1 MTHPGPFRAP
11 AVSPPVTQIRRSA
24 LVAQPAARLYELV
37 ADVERY
43 PQRFRWCT
51 GAVVQVLD
59 ATTVVARLDLRFA
72 GLQATFATRN
82 LHQPGARIDL
92 TLVEGPFR
100 SLQGAW
106 TFDALG
112 EAGCRIGL
120 FLDFEFAGRFVGGA
134 LASGFQGLADRMVDE
149 FVRVARAEAA

>member
-1 MTHPGPFRAP
+1 MRAGTAEP
-11 AVSPPVTQIRRSA
+11 AVTQIRRSA
-24 LVAQPAARLYELV
+24 LVAQPAARLYDLV

-43 PQRFRWCT
+43 PQRFRWCA
-51 GAVVQVLD
+51 GAAVQPVD
-59 ATTVVARLDLRFA
+59 EATVVARLDLRFA
-72 GLQATFATRN
+72 GVNASFATRN
-82 LHQPGARIDL
+82 VHQPGARIDL

-106 TFDALG
+106 TFDPLG

>member
-1 MTHPGPFRAP
+1 MRAGR
-11 AVSPPVTQIRRSA
+11 SESPVTQIRRSA
-24 LVAQPAARLYELV
+24 LVAQPAARMYDLV

-51 GAVVQVLD
+51 AATVQVVD
-59 ATTVVARLDLRFA
+59 AATVVARLDLRFA
-72 GLQATFATRN
+72 GVDASFATRN
-82 LHQPGARIDL
+82 VHQPGARIDL
-92 TLVEGPFR
+92 SLVDGPFR

-120 FLDFEFAGRFVGGA
+120 QLDFEFAGRFLGGA

>member
-1 MTHPGPFRAP
+1 MRAGPAEP
-11 AVSPPVTQIRRSA
+11 AVTQIRRSA
-24 LVAQPAARLYELV
+24 LVAQPAARLYDLV

-51 GAVVQVLD
+51 GAAVEP
-59 ATTVVARLDLRFA
+59 AGEATVVARLDLRFA
-72 GLQATFATRN
+72 GVSASFTTRN
-82 LHQPGARIDL
+82 VHQPGARIDL
-92 TLVEGPFR
+92 SLVEGPFR

-106 TFDALG
+106 TFDPLG

-120 FLDFEFAGRFVGGA
+120 VLDFEFAGRFVGGA

>member
-1 MTHPGPFRAP
+1 MRAGREP
-11 AVSPPVTQIRRSA
+11 AVTQIRRSA
-24 LVAQPAARLYELV
+24 LVAQPASRLYELV

-43 PQRFRWCT
+43 PRRFRWCT
-51 GAVVQVLD
+51 AAAAQVVD
-59 ATTVVARLDLRFA
+59 EATVVARLDLRFA
-72 GLQATFATRN
+72 GVSASFATRN
-82 LHQPGARIDL
+82 VHQPGVRIDL

-112 EAGCRIGL
+112 DAGCRIGL
-120 FLDFEFAGRFVGGA
+120 FLDFEFAGRLVGGA

>member
-1 MTHPGPFRAP
+1 MRAGHCE
-11 AVSPPVTQIRRSA
+11 SPLTQIRRSA
-24 LVAQPAARLYELV
+24 LVAQPAARMYDLV

-43 PQRFRWCT
+43 PQRFRWC
-51 GAVVQVLD
+51 AAAAVQVVD
-59 ATTVVARLDLRFA
+59 PVTVVARLDLRFA
-72 GLQATFATRN
+72 GMNASFATRN
-82 LHQPGARIDL
+82 VHQPAARIDL
-92 TLVEGPFR
+92 SLVEGPFR

-120 FLDFEFAGRFVGGA
+120 QLDFEFAGRFLGGA

>member
-1 MTHPGPFRAP
+1 MRAGRDEP
-11 AVSPPVTQIRRSA
+11 TVTQIRRSA

-43 PQRFRWCT
+43 PQRFKWCT
-51 GAVVQVLD
+51 GAAVQRVDD
-59 ATTVVARLDLRFA
+59 ATVVARLDLRFA
-72 GLQATFATRN
+72 GMTASFATRN
-82 LHQPGARIDL
+82 AHVPGARIDL

-106 TFDALG
+106 TFDPLG
-112 EAGCRIGL
+112 EGGCRIGL

>member
-1 MTHPGPFRAP
+1 M
-11 AVSPPVTQIRRSA
+11 TQIRRSA
-24 LVAQPAARLYELV
+24 LVAQPAARLYDLV

-43 PQRFRWCT
+43 PQRFKWCT
-51 GAVVQVLD
+51 GAAVQPLD
-59 ATTVVARLDLRFA
+59 DATVVARLDLRFA
-72 GLQATFATRN
+72 GVSASFATRN
-82 LHQPGARIDL
+82 VHQPGARIDL

-120 FLDFEFAGRFVGGA
+120 VLDFEFAGRYVGGA

>member
-1 MTHPGPFRAP
+1 M
-11 AVSPPVTQIRRSA
+11 TQIRRSA
-24 LVAQPAARLYELV
+24 LVGQPAARMYELV
-37 ADVERY
+37 ADVARY
-43 PQRFRWCT
+43 PARFRWCT
-51 GAVVQVLD
+51 ASAVHVVD
-59 ATTVVARLDLRFA
+59 ASTVVARLDLRFA
-72 GLQATFATRN
+72 GVGASFATRN
-82 LHQPGARIDL
+82 VHQPTARIDL
-92 TLVEGPFR
+92 ALVEGPFR

-120 FLDFEFAGRFVGGA
+120 QLDFEFAGRVVGGA

>member
-1 MTHPGPFRAP
+1 MRAGPAEP
-11 AVSPPVTQIRRSA
+11 AVTQIRRSA
-24 LVAQPAARLYELV
+24 LVAQPAARLYDLV
-37 ADVERY
+37 ADVARY
-43 PQRFRWCT
+43 PQRFKWCT
-51 GAVVQVLD
+51 GAAVQVVD
-59 ATTVVARLDLRFA
+59 EATVVARLDLRFA
-72 GLQATFATRN
+72 GVSSSFATRN
-82 LHQPGARIDL
+82 VHQPGTRIDL